1 MPFDWIGSG
10 APGPSAREAAARHNA
25 RMTML
30 TVWADDR
37 PETPIL
43 RTSDHGE
50 IAEALTPIGV
60 VYEHVPV
67 GESLAS
73 SATQDEVLEA
83 HRPLVDRL
91 VAEHGYRLVDV
102 AQLHPVDSDEWRA
115 TAAAAR
121 TKFLNEHTHDE
132 EEIRYFVAG
141 SGVFYL
147 HVDGRVHAMLCTEGD
162 LLSVPALTTH
172 WFDMGTSPDF
182 TAIRFF
188 HDDDGWV
195 GTFTGS
201 DISTFFPT
209 FDELTAE
216 AALADA
222 SA

>member
-1 MPFDWIGSG
+1 
-10 APGPSAREAAARHNA
+10 
-25 RMTML
+25 MTLL

-37 PETPIL
+37 PETPL
-43 RTSDHGE
+43 LQTADHEVIAQTLAPLEVVFEHIPPADRLPDSASQEEVIAAHQE
-50 IAEALTPIGV
+50 I
-60 VYEHVPV
+60 
-67 GESLAS
+67 
-73 SATQDEVLEA
+73 
-83 HRPLVDRL
+83 VDRL

-115 TAAAAR
+115 TAAGAR

-147 HVDGRVHAMLCTEGD
+147 HIDGKVHAVLCTAGD

-201 DISTFFPT
+201 DIATRFPT
-209 FDELTAE
+209 FDEL
-216 AALADA
+216 ALATA
-222 SA
+222 